1 MDTAI
6 KEVLEYG
13 VLLVI
18 AGIFLYDWLKNKDR
32 VNDTLKQNTKI
43 LGELSNTN
51 SNISKTLDLL
61 QTSMDLQRNMLI
73 EHDNRSTRIERQIET
88 MLNK

>member
-13 VLLVI
+13 VLLAI

-51 SNISKTLDLL
+51 ANISKTLDLL
-61 QTSMDLQRNMLI
+61 QTSMDLQRNMLV
-73 EHDNRSTRIERQIET
+73 EHDNRSVKIEHQIET